1 MKKFWYT
8 AVVAL
13 AVALI
18 ASSCRSASSR
28 DGRLPAEDLEVQ
40 DKCADTLAIL
50 RDPSIPCNSE
60 AKYRAAQLLIREV
73 DLTFTRETKTIN
85 ELFYHGDA
93 LYDDINAANRTITF
107 NFQEGDHY
115 VRIIFHTFRNFVL
128 RVDVQEK

>member
-1 MKKFWYT
+1 MKKFWC
-8 AVVAL
+8 AAL
-13 AVALI
+13 AAVIVTVLG
-18 ASSCRSASSR
+18 SSCQSASR

-40 DKCADTLAIL
+40 TQCADTLAIL
-50 RDPSIPCNSE
+50 KNPTIPANSE

-93 LYDDINAANRTITF
+93 LYDDVNAENRVITF